1 MAHSLDQ
8 GDADDVFVLPTIESA
23 PRDKARGLKA
33 RDIAAAMK
41 AATSVLAGGT
51 ITPGEA
57 DCGRG

>member
-1 MAHSLDQ
+1 MTCSSCRRSR
-8 GDADDVFVLPTIESA
+8 VS